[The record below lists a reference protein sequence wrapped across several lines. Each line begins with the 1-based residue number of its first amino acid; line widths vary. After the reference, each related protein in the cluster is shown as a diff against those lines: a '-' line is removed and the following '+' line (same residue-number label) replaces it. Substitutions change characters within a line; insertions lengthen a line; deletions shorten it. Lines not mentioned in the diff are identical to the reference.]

1 VPSSNFGCDSAD
13 GMSGCSVADGIVGSM
28 AAGTVDVVETGAML
42 MGGQAWLVDTGVSD
56 WSGWVALQLV
66 VGMAVA
72 VRCTALVVVWEELVG
87 IVVLVV
93 GKQVVGKLSCKMLAL
108 EKWRKCTKVLS
119 HMHCH
124 SMLSLTAMTLTPLT
138 FTPC

>member
-1 VPSSNFGCDSAD
+1 
-13 GMSGCSVADGIVGSM
+13 MSGCSVADGIVGSM

-42 MGGQAWLVDTGVSD
+42 MGGWAWLVDTGVSG
-56 WSGWVALQLV
+56 WPGWVALQLA

-108 EKWRKCTKVLS
+108 ETWRKCTKVLS
-119 HMHCH
+119 HMHA
-124 SMLSLTAMTLTPLT
+124 TATRQKSHGNPSKH
-138 FTPC
+138 CGRQC